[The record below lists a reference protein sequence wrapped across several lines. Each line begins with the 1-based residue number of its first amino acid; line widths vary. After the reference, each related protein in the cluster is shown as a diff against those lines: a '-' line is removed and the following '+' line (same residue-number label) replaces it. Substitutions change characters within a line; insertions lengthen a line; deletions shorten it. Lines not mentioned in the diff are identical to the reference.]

1 MAMPRTDQPAESA
14 FDAATTV
21 TTSADGIS
29 HELAID
35 PGWTVGT
42 KPNGGYLLAAVARAA
57 RATLAHA
64 GSTHADPLAV
74 SATYVTAP
82 DPGAAEILTEVLRTG
97 RTASQVAARLVQD
110 GRTCVEATL
119 TISTLDPAAE
129 PWWSDEAAVEL
140 PPPDE
145 CRRLPSAREGAPFTV
160 PIMDRVD
167 LRLDPAVLGFAAGQ
181 PGGAGELRGWL
192 SFADGRPFD
201 SLALLFALDAL
212 PPATFELAATGWVPT
227 LQLTTYVRAV
237 PAPGPLRVRQR
248 ARLVEGGLVDEL
260 CEVWDSRGRLVGTA
274 TQLAAIRV
282 GEAVPPA

>member
-1 MAMPRTDQPAESA
+1 MAMTEPDEPEASA
-14 FDAATTV
+14 FDAATAV
-21 TTSADGIS
+21 TPTAVGDTHALS
-29 HELAID
+29 ID

-57 RATLAHA
+57 RAALAHA
-64 GSTHADPLAV
+64 GSTHRDPLAV
-74 SATYVTAP
+74 SATYVAAP
-82 DPGAAEILTEVLRTG
+82 DPGPAQVRTEVLRTG
-97 RTASQVAARLVQD
+97 RTASQVAAHLVQG

-119 TISTLDPAAE
+119 TVGTLDPTAE
-129 PWWSDEAAVEL
+129 PWWADEAPVEL
-140 PPPDE
+140 PPPDA

-167 LRLDPAVLGFAAGQ
+167 LRLDPAVLGFADGE
-181 PGGAGELRGWL
+181 PGGGGELRGWL
-192 SFADGRPFD
+192 SFADARPFD

-248 ARLVEGGLVDEL
+248 ARLVEAGLVDEL

-282 GEAVPPA
+282 EGAVPPV